1 MRPICLAPI
10 AAACASPSPIISR
23 ASPPCWP
30 HPSHHAPQNAPLR
43 PPLHPPLRPR
53 RPNPR
58 PHMRE
63 LPVRAVL
70 PPQSKRALQ
79 SKRAPRLPE
88 SRKQPRAP
96 KRTPSRLASHQTLA
110 PPSTPTIFKNPLSLQ
125 HIPASISLRYQ
136 NETSKT
142 QAYPKP
148 RAQPSP
154 QKPMP
159 MPRADQRSNSDH
171 PAIIQHMQQN
181 RGLQRAAAQT
191 QP

>member
-1 MRPICLAPI
+1 MRPICPAPI
-10 AAACASPSPIISR
+10 ATVCAPPSPIISR

-43 PPLHPPLRPR
+43 PPPHPRI
-53 RPNPR
+53 PNPR
-58 PHMRE
+58 PHMRAS
-63 LPVRAVL
+63 PVRAVL
-70 PPQSKRALQ
+70 PPQSKRA
-79 SKRAPRLPE
+79 PRLPE
-88 SRKQPRAP
+88 SRRQPRAP
-96 KRTPSRLASHQTLA
+96 KRTPSRLAFHQTLA